1 MSFLFTCR
9 NTNNYILAICDQKEC
24 DWFIDCRKFCNCTFV
39 ASHYGPFSNAE
50 VGLMMN
56 LTGERVRQI
65 ERKTLLK
72 LKDMK
77 EQGLLPHVE
86 FDNEDL
92 TQEIIL

>member
-1 MSFLFTCR
+1 
-9 NTNNYILAICDQKEC
+9 
-24 DWFIDCRKFCNCTFV
+24 
-39 ASHYGPFSNAE
+39 
-50 VGLMMN
+50 MMN